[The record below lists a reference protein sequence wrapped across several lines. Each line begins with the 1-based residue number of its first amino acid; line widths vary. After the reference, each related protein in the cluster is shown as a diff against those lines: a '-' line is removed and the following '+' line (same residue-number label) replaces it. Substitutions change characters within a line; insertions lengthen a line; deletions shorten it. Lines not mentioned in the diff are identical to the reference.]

1 MLRSACLAALCIT
14 ASGFTGTAP
23 GAFTAPARAAVSSRA
38 GACSLS
44 MVAAGK
50 PPGAKLN
57 VKAGDFDINA
67 PTKRVGEEPEKK
79 EVIPAPKIE
88 TECDAD
94 YGPLLK
100 ALQNGEWE
108 LADQLTRDMLIW
120 IGGPAMRKRNFVY
133 FAEAKKLP
141 LKDMRTIDNLWTTYS
156 KGKFG
161 YSVQR
166 QIWNSKKVNGD
177 FNKFVT
183 EIDWNKGAGRSGDTG
198 ILRRWL
204 PIGAK
209 GNEFVYDLKK
219 AKKGHLP
226 LTSALRGV
234 YLLTSLLSHP
244 AFGSGPMAGQ
254 VSAVQ
259 AAVVEEKGIMVEEA
273 RFDRSPYYKNK
284 KPWDN

>member
-1 MLRSACLAALCIT
+1 MLSVRSLVGSRAGPASRSDVRCHLASGAARSEGLWREVFSRLNARIARSTARCVPLQSLTFMRSSAAMLRSACLAALCIT
-14 ASGFTGTAP
+14 ASGFTGPAP
-23 GAFTAPARAAVSSRA
+23 GAITAPTRAAVSSRA

-57 VKAGDFDINA
+57 VKKGDFDINA

-108 LADQLTRDMLIW
+108 EADQLTRDMLIW

-133 FAEAKKLP
+133 FAEVKNLP

-166 QIWNSKKVNGD
+166 TIWNSKKVRR
-177 FNKFVT
+177 
-183 EIDWNKGAGRSGDTG
+183 GRSSIWIDEY
-198 ILRRWL
+198 ISQ
-204 PIGAK
+204 PM
-209 GNEFVYDLKK
+209 
-219 AKKGHLP
+219 
-226 LTSALRGV
+226 
-234 YLLTSLLSHP
+234 
-244 AFGSGPMAGQ
+244 FGSVA
-254 VSAVQ
+254 
-259 AAVVEEKGIMVEEA
+259 
-273 RFDRSPYYKNK
+273 Y
-284 KPWDN
+284 

>member
-1 MLRSACLAALCIT
+1 MLSVRSLVGSRAGPASRVAVRCALASRAVRSERLWREVFSRLIASIARSIAPCAPLHSPLLICGTSAVMLRSACLAALCIT

-166 QIWNSKKVNGD
+166 QIWNSKKVRPCIS
-177 FNKFVT
+177 V
-183 EIDWNKGAGRSGDTG
+183 I
-198 ILRRWL
+198 
-204 PIGAK
+204 
-209 GNEFVYDLKK
+209 
-219 AKKGHLP
+219 
-226 LTSALRGV
+226 
-234 YLLTSLLSHP
+234 
-244 AFGSGPMAGQ
+244 
-254 VSAVQ
+254 
-259 AAVVEEKGIMVEEA
+259 
-273 RFDRSPYYKNK
+273 
-284 KPWDN
+284 